1 MVPQPLLEAPEKPC
15 IAALDA
21 ELVTADS
28 RFFTVDPSE
37 EQEGI
42 AFQHAGM
49 MRGKNADVKAADF
62 PLPAQMPL
70 GHFGMMSA
78 EWSEAD
84 FQERIKRRLGE
95 IGKSAAG
102 ALADKGYS
110 VDLIRQRAK
119 DGRRMDTI
127 LKIVDALDWDLAE
140 AIGIKPAAASIDV
153 KLLGSALWAVDQV
166 LPRRIEGGDRTAVL
180 LRGAALFYKVL
191 AEAQARGEPISND
204 KEILAHAR
212 TLAAATGF

>member
-1 MVPQPLLEAPEKPC
+1 
-15 IAALDA
+15 
-21 ELVTADS
+21 
-28 RFFTVDPSE
+28 
-37 EQEGI
+37 
-42 AFQHAGM
+42 
-49 MRGKNADVKAADF
+49 
-62 PLPAQMPL
+62 MP
-70 GHFGMMSA
+70 F

-84 FQERIKRRLGE
+84 FQRRIKERLDE

-140 AIGIKPAAASIDV
+140 AIGIKPAAAAIDV

-191 AEAQARGEPISND
+191 A
-204 KEILAHAR
+204 
-212 TLAAATGF
+212 